1 MAAMSQS
8 VGGHGE
14 HGGPGA
20 DHRDL
25 PGESPMSSLAMP
37 SPGAPRSSSLDAIL
51 AAEIRAR
58 GPISVARYMDLALN
72 HPSLGHYRRAEPIG
86 AAGDF
91 TTAPEIG
98 QAFGEILGLWLAEA
112 WAGMGRPGPVRLVE
126 LGPGRGTL
134 MADLLRVAAR
144 VPSFRT
150 ALRVH
155 LVETSAPLRARQQ
168 EHLAGHGI
176 AWHDDLAEVPPGPL
190 LLIAN
195 ELLDSLPVHQLV
207 RCEDGWRERLV
218 DLDEAGR
225 LFFRT
230 AEKPSPL
237 ARGPEEAAP
246 IGTIAEASPAR
257 AALARAI
264 GGRIAAH
271 GGIALLIDYGAW
283 AEGPTGDTLQA
294 VRRHEACDFLIA
306 PGEVDLSSQVDFRA
320 LAEAAC
326 AGGAA
331 VYGPVPQGTFLRAF
345 GIELRTAM
353 LLERA
358 APGQR
363 RELRAALHRLTDPG
377 AMGELFKVLVLGRP
391 GDPHPPGFSAPTLAP

>member
-1 MAAMSQS
+1 M
-8 VGGHGE
+8 
-14 HGGPGA
+14 PGSGT
-20 DHRDL
+20 
-25 PGESPMSSLAMP
+25 PPSSGLETV
-37 SPGAPRSSSLDAIL
+37 LH
-51 AAEIRAR
+51 AEIRAR
-58 GPISVARYMDLALN
+58 GPIPVARYMDLVLN
-72 HPSLGHYRRAEPIG
+72 HPSLGYYRRREPIG

-112 WAGMGRPGPVRLVE
+112 WAGIGRPDPVRLIE

-134 MADLLRVAAR
+134 MADVLRVEAS
-144 VPSFRT
+144 VPPFRA

-155 LVETSAPLRARQQ
+155 LVETSEPLRARQRA
-168 EHLAGHGI
+168 HLAGHEI
-176 AWHDDLAEVPPGPL
+176 AWHDGFADVPPGPAL
-190 LLIAN
+190 LVAN
-195 ELLDSLPVHQLV
+195 EFFDALPVNQVV
-207 RCEDGWRERLV
+207 RCEDGWRERLIG
-218 DLDEAGR
+218 LDEEGR
-225 LFFRT
+225 LAFRLSDEPSALSGSIEDDAPLGAV
-230 AEKPSPL
+230 AE
-237 ARGPEEAAP
+237 
-246 IGTIAEASPAR
+246 ISPAR
-257 AALARAI
+257 AALARAV
-264 GGRIAAH
+264 GARIAAH
-271 GGIALLIDYGAW
+271 GGVALLIDYGAW

-294 VRRHEACDFLIA
+294 VRRHEACDPLSRV
-306 PGEVDLSSQVDFRA
+306 GETDLSSQVDFRA

-358 APGQR
+358 AQRQR
-363 RELRAALHRLTDPG
+363 RKLHAALHRLTDPT

>member
-8 VGGHGE
+8 VGAHGE

-20 DHRDL
+20 DRGDL
-25 PGESPMSSLAMP
+25 PGASSLSILAKP
-37 SPGAPRSSSLDAIL
+37 RPGAPPSSALEPVL
-51 AAEIRAR
+51 AAEIRAH
-58 GPISVARYMDLALN
+58 GPIPVARYMDLALN
-72 HPSLGHYRRAEPIG
+72 HPKLGYYRRAEPIG

-98 QAFGEILGLWLAEA
+98 QAFGEILGLWLAQA
-112 WAGMGRPGPVRLVE
+112 WAGIGRPAPVRLVE

-134 MADLLRVAAR
+134 MADLLRVAPR
-144 VPSFRT
+144 IPSFRA
-150 ALRVH
+150 ALQAH
-155 LVETSAPLRARQQ
+155 LLETSAPLRARQQ
-168 EHLAGHGI
+168 ERLAGHEI
-176 AWHDDLAEVPPGPL
+176 AWHGELAEVPPGPL

-195 ELLDSLPVHQLV
+195 EIFDALPVHQMV
-207 RCEDGWRERLV
+207 RCEDAWRERLV
-218 DLDEAGR
+218 GVDEAGR

-230 AEKPSPL
+230 SEEPWPL
-237 ARGPEEAAP
+237 ACEPEEAAP
-246 IGTIAEASPAR
+246 IGTVTEVSPAR

-264 GGRIAAH
+264 GRRIAAH
-271 GGIALLIDYGAW
+271 GGVALLIDYGAW
-283 AEGPTGDTLQA
+283 ADGPTGDTLQA
-294 VRRHEACDFLIA
+294 VRRHEACDPLIA
-306 PGEVDLSSQVDFRA
+306 PGEADLSSQVDFRA

-326 AGGAA
+326 AGGAV

-363 RELRAALHRLTDPG
+363 RELRATLHRLTDPG
-377 AMGELFKVLVLGRP
+377 AMGELFKVLVLSRP

>member
-1 MAAMSQS
+1 M
-8 VGGHGE
+8 
-14 HGGPGA
+14 PGSGT
-20 DHRDL
+20 
-25 PGESPMSSLAMP
+25 PPSSGLE
-37 SPGAPRSSSLDAIL
+37 RVL
-51 AAEIRAR
+51 AAEIESR
-58 GPISVARYMDLALN
+58 GPVPVARYMDLALN
-72 HPSLGHYRRAEPIG
+72 HPELGYYRRGEPIG

-91 TTAPEIG
+91 ITGPEIG
-98 QAFGEILGLWLAEA
+98 QAFGEILGLWLAQA
-112 WAGMGRPGPVRLVE
+112 WTGIGRPVPVRLVE

-144 VPSFRT
+144 VPSFRA
-150 ALRVH
+150 ALHIH
-155 LVETSAPLRARQQ
+155 LVETSEPLRAKQR
-168 EHLAGHGI
+168 ERLAGYEI
-176 AWHDDLAEVPPGPL
+176 AWHDELPEVPAGPL
-190 LLIAN
+190 LLVAN
-195 ELLDSLPVHQLV
+195 EFFDALPVHQLM
-207 RCEDGWRERLV
+207 RSEDGWRERLV
-218 DLDEAGR
+218 GLDDAAHLAFCLSGEPPPFSRELRG
-225 LFFRT
+225 T
-230 AEKPSPL
+230 APT
-237 ARGPEEAAP
+237 
-246 IGTIAEASPAR
+246 GTITEISPER

-264 GGRIAAH
+264 GARIATH
-271 GGIALLIDYGAW
+271 GGVALLIDYGAW

-294 VRRHEACDFLIA
+294 VRRHGARDPLSA

-320 LAEAAC
+320 LAQAAC
-326 AGGAA
+326 AGGAT

>member
-1 MAAMSQS
+1 MPWS
-8 VGGHGE
+8 GT
-14 HGGPGA
+14 P
-20 DHRDL
+20 
-25 PGESPMSSLAMP
+25 PSSGLEP
-37 SPGAPRSSSLDAIL
+37 LL

-58 GPISVARYMDLALN
+58 GPMPVARYMELALN
-72 HPSLGHYRRAEPIG
+72 HPELGYYRRREPIG

-91 TTAPEIG
+91 TTAPEVG

-112 WAGMGRPGPVRLVE
+112 WAGIGRPAPVRLVE

-134 MADLLRVAAR
+134 MADVLRVAETVTA
-144 VPSFRT
+144 FRT

-155 LVETSAPLRARQQ
+155 LLEPSAPLRAEQRRR
-168 EHLAGHGI
+168 LAGHEI
-176 AWHDDLAEVPPGPL
+176 SWHEDFAEVPRPGAL

-195 ELLDSLPVHQLV
+195 EFLDALPVHQLV
-207 RCEDGWRERLV
+207 RCEDGWRERVIGLS
-218 DLDEAGR
+218 EAGHLSFR
-225 LFFRT
+225 LS
-230 AEKPSPL
+230 EEPSPL
-237 ARGPEEAAP
+237 ARELAEDAP
-246 IGTIAEASPAR
+246 TGAITEVSPAR
-257 AALARAI
+257 TGLARAI
-264 GGRIAAH
+264 GARVAAH
-271 GGIALLIDYGAW
+271 GGVALLIDYGAW

-294 VRRHEACDFLIA
+294 VRRHGACDPLTA

-345 GIELRTAM
+345 GIEVRTAM

-358 APGQR
+358 TPGQR
-363 RELRAALHRLTDPG
+363 RGLRAALHRLTDPS

-391 GDPHPPGFSAPTLAP
+391 GSPHPPGFSAPTLAP

>member
-1 MAAMSQS
+1 M
-8 VGGHGE
+8 
-14 HGGPGA
+14 PGSGT
-20 DHRDL
+20 
-25 PGESPMSSLAMP
+25 PPSSGLE
-37 SPGAPRSSSLDAIL
+37 GVLQT
-51 AAEIRAR
+51 EIRAG
-58 GPISVARYMDLALN
+58 GPIPVARYMDLALN
-72 HPSLGHYRRAEPIG
+72 HPAFGYYRRREPIG

-112 WAGMGRPGPVRLVE
+112 WAGIDRPAPVRLVE

-134 MADLLRVAAR
+134 MADLLRVAAS
-144 VPSFRT
+144 VPAFRA

-155 LVETSAPLRARQQ
+155 LVEASRPLRARQRKRLTGQ
-168 EHLAGHGI
+168 EI
-176 AWHDDLAEVPPGPL
+176 AWHDGFADVPPDSL
-190 LLIAN
+190 LLVAN
-195 ELLDSLPVHQLV
+195 EFFDALPVHQLV
-207 RCEDGWRERLV
+207 RDENGWRERLIGM
-218 DLDEAGR
+218 DEEGR
-225 LFFRT
+225 LEFRLS
-230 AEKPSPL
+230 EQPWPL
-237 ARGPEEAAP
+237 ARALRGAAAAP
-246 IGTIAEASPAR
+246 PGTIAEISPAR

-264 GGRIAAH
+264 GARIAAH
-271 GGIALLIDYGAW
+271 RGVALLIDYGAW

-294 VRRHEACDFLIA
+294 VRRHEACEPLRS
-306 PGEVDLSSQVDFRA
+306 PGEADLSSQVDFRA

-358 APGQR
+358 EHGR
-363 RELRAALHRLTDPG
+363 RRGLRAALHRLTDPG
-377 AMGELFKVLVLGRP
+377 AMGELFKVLVLSRP